1 MSNVSTDTDVDAAL
15 ALAREL
21 LDGVG
26 DRLAHST
33 AAARTAESIARTV
46 PAQDR
51 ELLVVAVAL
60 HDVGYAPELRRTG
73 FHPLDGARHLE
84 TLGWPARLAALVA
97 HHSGSRFTA
106 RALGLED
113 DLDAYPDEG
122 GALADAVLYCDMT
135 TTPDGRRVTLAERLQ
150 DAHARHRDAP
160 EAERWAR
167 REREPFLRAAVARV
181 QARLGPAR
189 QISAIPL
196 PQKH

>member
-1 MSNVSTDTDVDAAL
+1 MSNVSTGTDVDAAL
-15 ALAREL
+15 ELAREL

-33 AAARTAESIARTV
+33 VAARTAESIAHTV
-46 PAQDR
+46 PAPDR

-60 HDVGYAPELRRTG
+60 HDIGYAPQLRRSG

-84 TLGWPARLAALVA
+84 TLGWPPRLVGLVA
-97 HHSGSRFTA
+97 HHSGSRFMA

-113 DLDAYPDEG
+113 HLDAYPDEG

-135 TTPDGRRVTLAERLQ
+135 TTPDGRRVSLAERLQ
-150 DAHARHRDAP
+150 DAHARHREAP
-160 EAERWAR
+160 EAERRAR

-189 QISAIPL
+189 QVNAIPL